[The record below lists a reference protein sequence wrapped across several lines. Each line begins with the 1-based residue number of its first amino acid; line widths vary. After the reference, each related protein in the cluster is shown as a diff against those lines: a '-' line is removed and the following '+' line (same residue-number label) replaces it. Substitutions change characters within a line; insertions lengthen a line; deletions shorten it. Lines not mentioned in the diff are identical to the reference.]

1 MFFTNQTQLNTT
13 VSLQREGLLG
23 ILTASIMTTLQCAVF
38 LFINM
43 TMLYTLRSKQ
53 VFRETSR
60 YILLFN
66 LLFADTVQLAQSQ
79 SMFLL
84 SSFRLTLLYPVC
96 AALTAFSSLTLS
108 ASIVTLVIMCLE
120 RYIAVCYPLRHSA
133 IITIRST
140 GVVICVIWCVS
151 SLHVIAQLS
160 LMLKFSFQDLQH
172 EQMMDF
178 CGKESVFLDPVSALY
193 DRAFTYFLF
202 VLGGVTVTFS
212 YTGII
217 VAAHSAST
225 DKASASKARR
235 TLLLHLLQM
244 GLTMSSTIYNSLI
257 IAISKNLGR
266 VEAVRIQVFLYIC
279 IIVLPKCLSSL
290 IYGLRDQTI
299 RPILMLNLSCQ
310 WRGSAL
316 KPAVQ
321 TEKKIKVLVT

>member
-1 MFFTNQTQLNTT
+1 MVFTNQTQLNTT
-13 VSLQREGLLG
+13 VNLQREGLIS
-23 ILTASIMTTLQCAVF
+23 ILTASIVTTLQCAVF
-38 LFINM
+38 LFINV

-66 LLFADTVQLAQSQ
+66 LLFADTVQMAHSQ

-108 ASIVTLVIMCLE
+108 TSIVTLVIMCLE

-133 IITIRST
+133 IITIRNT
-140 GVVICVIWCVS
+140 GVVICVIWCAS
-151 SLHVIAQLS
+151 SLHVITQLS

-172 EQMMDF
+172 TQMMDF
-178 CGKESVFLDPVSALY
+178 CGKESVFIDPASALY

-202 VLGGVTVTFS
+202 VLGGVTVTFT
-212 YTGII
+212 YTGIM
-217 VAAHSAST
+217 VAVHSAST

-244 GLTMSSTIYNSLI
+244 GLTVSSTIYNSLI
-257 IAISKNLGR
+257 IAVSKHFGR
-266 VEAVRIQVFLYIC
+266 LEAVRVQVFLYIC
-279 IIVLPKCLSSL
+279 IIVLPRCLSSL

-299 RPILMLNLSCQ
+299 RPILMLNLICQ
-310 WRGSAL
+310 WRGSVFI
-316 KPAVQ
+316 PVVQ
-321 TEKKIKVLVT
+321 TKKKRQSSS